1 MHTGVNAKLY
11 EDEARGGDTV
21 QRRAGCAQLAIG
33 PRLGAA
39 QSANP
44 QATVRPCVRGKTGPA
59 DLAQVRTHGA
69 IARAPCTGHP
79 GLAQA
84 SNHGR

>member
-1 MHTGVNAKLY
+1 
-11 EDEARGGDTV
+11 
-21 QRRAGCAQLAIG
+21 
-33 PRLGAA
+33 
-39 QSANP
+39 
-44 QATVRPCVRGKTGPA
+44 
-59 DLAQVRTHGA
+59 VRTHGA